1 MKSNNY
7 QHIESFKDFENEKIK
22 LYFQI
27 KLVEKKLELRY
38 LELGNLLNPM
48 RVIPMLFSQWMTPIS
63 SAIKGLVSGFL
74 NKYSEKQTN

>member
-1 MKSNNY
+1 M
-7 QHIESFKDFENEKIK
+7 
-22 LYFQI
+22 
-27 KLVEKKLELRY
+27 EKKLELRY